1 MDIKL
6 LTSNEFFKTWE
17 LKTWDILFDEWDF
30 DNFLYIIEKWK
41 LVIEKFTTKEKTEVK
56 ELAILKHGDIFWEG
70 ALSNNNPKEVRI
82 KAVENTTLLRIDA
95 KNDFEEFLKKYPK
108 DWIILLSQ
116 IIDISNKRLLESNFL
131 ITSSHTI
138 TKYISEIWEFNNKN
152 LFDIIDKLLTIYS
165 SKFIIYIEKS
175 PVFDNIFIL
184 RYNTKNPWKMQ
195 EKILQIDDMLNI
207 QEIWLKAKDKVL
219 VEKLKIG
226 NKVIWYLIIWWE
238 KSFSAGEKKSIAMV
252 SVSIAGF
259 VKQKQNREENEREEN
274 EE

>member
-1 MDIKL
+1 
-6 LTSNEFFKTWE
+6 
-17 LKTWDILFDEWDF
+17 
-30 DNFLYIIEKWK
+30 
-41 LVIEKFTTKEKTEVK
+41 
-56 ELAILKHGDIFWEG
+56 
-70 ALSNNNPKEVRI
+70 
-82 KAVENTTLLRIDA
+82 
-95 KNDFEEFLKKYPK
+95 LKKYPK